1 MSYTADD
8 QPGMSLSSSSDL
20 FTDLSENEQES
31 VSGGLFFYYNQTQIN
46 SGADFA
52 NSFSGTL
59 GDNSGNSSLGTGAN
73 GTFTGSGSSNYQ
85 LNSTTFIL
93 SGSDQMMFYMLP
105 SILQFMT
112 NFGI

>member
-1 MSYTADD
+1 MSTADD
-8 QPGMSLSSSSDL
+8 QPGISLSSSSEL
-20 FTDLSENEQES
+20 FADLSESEQES

-46 SGADFA
+46 TGADYNTNFTGTMGVGGGNPGGGA
-52 NSFSGTL
+52 GATGTL
-59 GDNSGNSSLGTGAN
+59 NT
-73 GTFTGSGSSNYQ
+73 SGSSNYQ

-105 SILQFMT
+105 SILQFMS

>member
-1 MSYTADD
+1 MSYTDD
-8 QPGMSLSSSSDL
+8 ENPGMSLATDTNL
-20 FTDLSENEQES
+20 FTELSETEQES
-31 VSGGLFFYYNQTQIN
+31 VSGGLFFYYNQTNIN
-46 SGADFA
+46 SGADFN
-52 NSFSGTL
+52 NSFTGSLGDASGSGT
-59 GDNSGNSSLGTGAN
+59 GTGAN

-105 SILQFMT
+105 SILKFMT

>member
-1 MSYTADD
+1 MSYTADG
-8 QPGMSLSSSSDL
+8 QPGMSPASSPEL
-20 FTDLSENEQES
+20 FTDLSETEEES
-31 VSGGLFFYYNQTQIN
+31 VSGGLFFYFNQTQIN
-46 SGADFA
+46 TGADYNTNFTGTMGA
-52 NSFSGTL
+52 GSGNPGGGAGATGTL
-59 GDNSGNSSLGTGAN
+59 T
-73 GTFTGSGSSNYQ
+73 TSGSSNYQ